1 MGFSLELHWAVER
14 LLWAAAMA
22 PGQSVLQGIVREVG
36 WQRETGVKDR
46 WSKGTSVLVPGKTG
60 GI

>member
-1 MGFSLELHWAVER
+1 MNCTGRWNDSCGQQPWPLASLYYR
-14 LLWAAAMA
+14 GLW
-22 PGQSVLQGIVREVG
+22 REVG

-46 WSKGTSVLVPGKTG
+46 WSKGTSMLVPGKTG